1 MSKTP
6 QLPGL
11 STTAEQP
18 TPDSLAV
25 GQTATEFSKT
35 DLQRTWKERVIHDNN
50 DFIVGIAPSS
60 RTAISGTGKTTLAVK
75 LAEHFDQT
83 SRGFVARDKAALDA
97 GTVANDLIPDLE
109 ARSAV
114 VFDEAQGTLG
124 DDGVDSRRGMA
135 SSVIDMARAAAQFR
149 KRQHTLLIV
158 TQSTSWIDSRMMEL
172 LDRLILIQEK
182 NARKGYARAVV
193 FDQYKRDLPGGD
205 QSTRT
210 PAIEEITW
218 GACDPDNR
226 NYAELD
232 RMKESSGGEGG
243 EEDEDGGKNKQKQLA
258 KAAKAYYDDGLPWRK
273 IDKGNEELDWPA
285 YSSEWYRTRI
295 SDA

>member
-1 MSKTP
+1 MSKIP

-11 STTAEQP
+11 SETGKSF
-18 TPDSLAV
+18 TPDSLSV
-25 GQTATEFSKT
+25 GGATTEFTKT
-35 DLQRTWKERVIHDNN
+35 DLHRTWKERVIHDNN

-75 LAEHFDQT
+75 LAEHFDRT
-83 SRGFVARDKAALDA
+83 SRGFVARDKSALDA

-182 NARKGYARAVV
+182 NAKKGYARAIV
-193 FDQYKRDLPGGD
+193 FDQYKRDLPGGN

-210 PAIEEITW
+210 PAIEEIKW
-218 GACDPDNR
+218 GPCEPDNR

-232 RMKESSGGEGG
+232 RKKEHATADSGQD
-243 EEDEDGGKNKQKQLA
+243 DEDTGLTKTQQKELA
-258 KAAKAYYDDGLPWRK
+258 KTLREEGWTVRK
-273 IDKGNEELDWPA
+273 IANHDLID
-285 YSSEWYRTRI
+285 YSRSWV
-295 SDA
+295 SDATRDDND

>member
-11 STTAEQP
+11 NPTGKHP
-18 TPDSLAV
+18 TPESV
-25 GQTATEFSKT
+25 SVERSTSEFGKT
-35 DLQRTWKERVIHDNN
+35 DLHRTWKERVIHDNN

-75 LAEHFDQT
+75 LAEHYDRT
-83 SRGFVARDKAALDA
+83 RRGFVARDKAALDA

-149 KRQHTLLIV
+149 KRQHTLLVV

-182 NARKGYARAVV
+182 NAQKGYARAIV
-193 FDQYKRDLPGGD
+193 FDQYRRDLPGGD
-205 QSTRT
+205 RSTRT
-210 PAIEEITW
+210 PAIEEIKW
-218 GACDPDNR
+218 GPCEPDNR

-232 RMKESSGGEGG
+232 RKKEQATDESDQDGEDASLSK
-243 EEDEDGGKNKQKQLA
+243 EQQIELA
-258 KAAKAYYDDGLPWRK
+258 KSLREEGWTVRK
-273 IDKGNEELDWPA
+273 IADHDLIE
-285 YSSEWYRTRI
+285 YSRSWI
-295 SDA
+295 SDKTREDDD